1 MGDPPVKHNSS
12 LPQFSKEDEF
22 SINLET
28 QKLLAKGVRTKCEHG
43 TGDYISS
50 IFTRQK
56 PDGSRR
62 LILNPSNLNEDMP
75 YIHFKRE
82 TLQLVLLL
90 ITPGC
95 YFASLDLKYV
105 YYSVPERSDH
115 SKFLKFNNIS
125 F

>member
-1 MGDPPVKHNSS
+1 MGNPPAEHNSS

-43 TGDYISS
+43 TADYISS
-50 IFTRQK
+50 IFIRQK
-56 PDGSRR
+56 PDGPRR
-62 LILNPSNLNEDMP
+62 LILNPKDLNEDVP
-75 YIHFKRE
+75 CIHFKRQ

-105 YYSVPERSDH
+105 YYSVPLR
-115 SKFLKFNNIS
+115 
-125 F
+125 